1 MTSRYEVVVSRED
14 GVWVALVKGLR
25 GGATESRRLDR
36 LEAEVRDLVS
46 GLTDVDPDDLDL
58 EFRLSPALPAAA
70 LKALKTYQA
79 ASAKLQAAREEYD
92 RAQVAAVSQ
101 LSDAQVSLRDSGHLV
116 GLSFQR
122 VQQIASHR

>member
-1 MTSRYEVVVSRED
+1 M
-14 GVWVALVKGLR
+14 WVAVVKGLR
-25 GGATESRRLDR
+25 GGATESRRLAT
-36 LEAEVRDLVS
+36 LEDEVRDLVA
-46 GLTDVDPDDLDL
+46 GLTDADPDEIDL
-58 EFRLSPALPAAA
+58 EFRLSPALPASA

-79 ASAKLQAAREEYD
+79 ASVRLQTAREEYD